1 MSTGWEVRCPWTD
14 KRGLPSS
21 LGWQGAVFA
30 TLKVVASHPVFDE
43 HSGHEARQTSPNAVW
58 SGLDNAWQEAFRQAW
73 EAFRTGN
80 IAVGA
85 CATTPAGAVVHAARN
100 RVVDGHAP
108 LGEVFGSSLAHA
120 EANVVARLTFRS
132 RKELVLTTTLE
143 PCLQCSA
150 VVRLGP
156 VASVR
161 FAGADPLWDGCHD
174 FSPLSRREA
183 ARTQVKMIGPRD
195 DEVGVFG
202 NLISRFWDHG
212 PAVQEFLRA
221 NGEAESLDLVR
232 ELKADGVM
240 PMLAAMEVEDA
251 FAYLWPRLRG
261 LSPRSKAV

>member
-1 MSTGWEVRCPWTD
+1 MFETV
-14 KRGLPSS
+14 
-21 LGWQGAVFA
+21 
-30 TLKVVASHPVFDE
+30 KVVASCPVFHDYPGDGE
-43 HSGHEARQTSPNAVW
+43 RQTGPHRVW
-58 SGLDNAWQEAFRQAW
+58 SGLDNAWHEAFRQAW

-100 RVVDGHAP
+100 RVVDSHAP

-120 EANVVARLTFRS
+120 EANVVARLTFGS

-183 ARTQVKMIGPRD
+183 ARTQVKMIGPRA

-202 NLISRFWDHG
+202 NLISRFWDHS
-212 PAVQEFLRA
+212 PEVLEFLRA
-221 NGEAESLDLVR
+221 NGEAERLDLVR
-232 ELKADGVM
+232 ELKGGGVM
-240 PMLAAMEVEDA
+240 PMLAVMEVDEA
-251 FAYLWPRLRG
+251 FAYLWPQLRA
-261 LSPRSKAV
+261 LSPRSKAI